1 MESETTDVFT
11 TAVHSLHSVGEWMVR
26 DVDPR
31 IYAVTHSIL
40 VAYKMRQ
47 SEIEGRSFA
56 IRYPIASCATHFIV
70 SQFGTI
76 LSNILLGLPP
86 LQVCINPQD
95 LFISFLVWYF
105 MFFCPW
111 DIVFNL
117 LSLLPLRIVLEII
130 HEVKRAVNVNLGVL
144 QASKVYPEAWTVMAI
159 VGTIRGS
166 GTNWGITFSRL
177 ITNSPLASEHELIK
191 FVGATRLSLLVG
203 ILLGLS
209 QVGKLNL
216 DSLALLSVV
225 ATIMIAVRIGSLV
238 YQWGDPLSSLL
249 GFLWKPFV
257 LSMREEDDLVGN
269 DESEVSYP
277 LKKLIR

>member
-1 MESETTDVFT
+1 MASETADVFA
-11 TAVHSLHSVGEWMVR
+11 TAVHSLHSMGEWLVR

-31 IYAVTHSIL
+31 IYAITHSIL

-47 SEIEGRSFA
+47 SEIEGRLFA

-76 LSNILLGLPP
+76 LSNILLGLSP

-95 LFISFLVWYF
+95 LFISFLVWYLV
-105 MFFCPW
+105 FFCPW

-117 LSLLPLRIVLEII
+117 LGLLPLRIVLEVI
-130 HEVKRAVNVNLGVL
+130 HEVKRAINVNLGVL
-144 QASKVYPEAWTVMAI
+144 QASKVYPEAWTVMAL

-191 FVGATRLSLLVG
+191 FVGATRLSLVVG

-209 QVGKLNL
+209 QVGTLYL
-216 DSLALLSVV
+216 DPLALLSVV
-225 ATIMIAVRIGSLV
+225 ATVMIAVRLGSLV
-238 YQWGDPLSSLL
+238 YQWGDPFSSLL
-249 GFLWKPFV
+249 GFLWRPFV
-257 LSMREEDDLVGN
+257 LSIREEDELMDN
-269 DESEVSYP
+269 NHCEVS
-277 LKKLIR
+277 LTLF